1 MDVLVFHLNGQRY
14 GLVSADVR
22 QVVRAVAIAPLP
34 QAPSIVEGVIN
45 LRGALVPVLD
55 IRARFELPAKPLALA
70 DQLIV
75 ATAGR
80 RVVALRVEA
89 PLDFIAIDPALIEDP
104 APMVG
109 HVGLIAGVAKLPDG
123 LVLIHKLRVFLSAAE
138 GQALDELAGLEIA
151 T

>member
-55 IRARFELPAKPLALA
+55 IRARFELPAKPLSIA

-80 RVVALRVEA
+80 RRVALRVDG
-89 PLDFIAIDPALIEDP
+89 PLDVISVDPALIEDP

-109 HVGLIAGVAKLPDG
+109 HAGLIAGVAKLPDG

-138 GQALDELAGLEIA
+138 GQALDALAGLEVS